1 MKLYLLLRVFILLI
15 LIFIAIEDIKTK
27 SVSSIFLYAI
37 NVLQIVSAYMLKDS
51 LYFKNKLIF
60 AIIIFAIYFSF
71 KYFRRMVGEADIIF
85 LCLQL
90 ISLDVKSFFIF
101 WWIYLI
107 ISLIYGII
115 LYAHKNDSHIPM
127 FPAFAL
133 GELSIIIYLGGIF

>member
-1 MKLYLLLRVFILLI
+1 MLLRVFILLI

-37 NVLQIVSAYMLKDS
+37 NVFQIVSAYMIKDS
-51 LYFKNKLIF
+51 LYFENKLIF
-60 AIIIFAIYFSF
+60 AIVIFAIYFSF

-90 ISLDVKSFFIF
+90 ISLDVKSFIIF

-115 LYAHKNDSHIPM
+115 LYVDKNDSHIPM

-133 GELSIIIYLGGIF
+133 GELSIIIYLGGIL